1 MQFCRYKKIIERRQ
15 VISKTKC
22 TSKRENIDF
31 LLSCCL
37 CLVPVGPFY
46 LKNKILVWSASLST
60 LGPVKWRVRFN
71 MSSESSASTTRPRK
85 CLYTKYSMF
94 FLTKYKQARVIRV
107 TTAVEGAVDN
117 MRQEKVTKEVTCK
130 TGGTRGAY
138 WGFRHDVTQTPIS
151 APDNASN
158 ACCTG

>member
-1 MQFCRYKKIIERRQ
+1 
-15 VISKTKC
+15 
-22 TSKRENIDF
+22 
-31 LLSCCL
+31 
-37 CLVPVGPFY
+37 
-46 LKNKILVWSASLST
+46 
-60 LGPVKWRVRFN
+60 
-71 MSSESSASTTRPRK
+71 
-85 CLYTKYSMF
+85 MF

-158 ACCTG
+158 ACCRG

>member
-37 CLVPVGPFY
+37 CLVPVRPFY

-71 MSSESSASTTRPRK
+71 MSSELSASTTRPRK
-85 CLYTKYSMF
+85 CLSTKYSMF

-117 MRQEKVTKEVTCK
+117 TRQEKVTKEVTCK
-130 TGGTRGAY
+130 TDGTRGAY

-158 ACCTG
+158 ACCRG